1 MTKTAIDWYIEQ
13 IGIYAYKAYLN
24 EITVDEFHVKK
35 AELQKQAKEMEKQQM
50 IDAAVQVGIN
60 HYNIFTESGILSL
73 VNRSE
78 QYYKETYGDEES
90 KTTTP
95 KSLFDTVDYKLLGE
109 QKGVLIELM
118 NRDITK
124 TQHDAIAGVI
134 NLLDAFQDEAV
145 DVHGKLEK
153 EVFQSHEK
161 KSLTP

>member
-24 EITVDEFHVKK
+24 EITIDEFHVKK
-35 AELQKQAKEMEKQQM
+35 AELQKQAKEMEKQQ
-50 IDAAVQVGIN
+50 IIN
-60 HYNIFTESGILSL
+60 AYHINPLETKWGNIG
-73 VNRSE
+73 E

-153 EVFQSHEK
+153 EVFHSYK
-161 KSLTP
+161 KKILTP